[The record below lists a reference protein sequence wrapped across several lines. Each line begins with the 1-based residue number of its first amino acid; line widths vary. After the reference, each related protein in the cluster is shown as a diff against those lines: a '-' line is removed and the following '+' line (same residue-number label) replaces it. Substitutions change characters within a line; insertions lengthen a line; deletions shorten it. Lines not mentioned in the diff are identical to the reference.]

1 MRMPWAA
8 VVRFPSVP
16 MPTPIEELDR
26 IAGEAKQAIDH
37 ASDLAALDAAEVRYV
52 GRKGELTGLLR
63 LVGTLPAEEKPKFGQ
78 AVNAAKDAL
87 LAQLEEKRTTLSAG
101 ERAERLKADAVD
113 VTLPGVA
120 HPLGRRH
127 VLTQQMD
134 TIKQILIGMGYRFV
148 ETPDIEHYH
157 YNFETLNY
165 PPDHPAFDEQMS
177 FYLEDEFLLRTQTT
191 AFQAHVME
199 KQKPP
204 IRVATIGRC
213 FRYEAVDATHSHTF
227 HQVDILAV
235 DEGLTLADLKG
246 TFAYVARA
254 LFGEDVE
261 VRFRPDFFP
270 FVEPGV
276 EVAIRW
282 GDRWLE
288 LGGAGMVH
296 PNILE
301 NMGIDSER
309 YTGFAWGLGVERMP
323 MIARG
328 ITDLRLFT
336 ENDLR
341 FLRQF

>member
-1 MRMPWAA
+1 TLL
-8 VVRFPSVP
+8 S
-16 MPTPIEELDR
+16 
-26 IAGEAKQAIDH
+26 Q
-37 ASDLAALDAAEVRYV
+37 LAQKRTALSAAE
-52 GRKGELTGLLR
+52 
-63 LVGTLPAEEKPKFGQ
+63 
-78 AVNAAKDAL
+78 
-87 LAQLEEKRTTLSAG
+87 RT
-101 ERAERLKADAVD
+101 ERLKKDAVD
-113 VTLPGVA
+113 VTLPGGTG
-120 HPLGRRH
+120 PLGRRH
-127 VLTQQMD
+127 VLTAQMD
-134 TIKQILIGMGYRFV
+134 LVKQVLIGMGYRFV

-246 TFAYVARA
+246 TFAHFARA
-254 LFGEDVE
+254 LFGENAE
-261 VRFRPDFFP
+261 VRFRPDYFP

-276 EVAIRW
+276 EMALRW

-309 YTGFAWGLGVERMP
+309 YTGFAWGCGVERMP
-323 MIARG
+323 MITRG
-328 ITDLRLFT
+328 INDLRLFT